1 MAGRA
6 GFEGGAARRA
16 THECADAMHVSELQY
31 FPVSLPFLLLFWG
44 LIFLLV
50 GLTVLRVLRYASVS
64 MGITEGALIAIL
76 GLSLLGSYVNIPVAY
91 LPGHRTVAAGE
102 ISFFGMTYIV
112 PMVRQ
117 THATV
122 LMVNVG
128 GAIIPVCLS
137 LYLLLKHRL
146 YLLAAIGTAF
156 VAMVCHYL
164 AHPVPGFGIAL
175 PIFVPAIATAII
187 AIALTRRQAAPL
199 AYISGSIGTLIGADL
214 LNLGIVQSLGAPVA
228 SIGGAG
234 TFDGIFVTGLLA
246 VLYAGFARF
255 LPA

>member
-1 MAGRA
+1 
-6 GFEGGAARRA
+6 
-16 THECADAMHVSELQY
+16 MHASELQY
-31 FPVSLPFLLLFWG
+31 FPVSLPFLLIFWG
-44 LIFLLV
+44 LLF
-50 GLTVLRVLRYASVS
+50 GLIWLAALRLLRYASLS
-64 MGITEGALIAIL
+64 MGIPESALITIL
-76 GLSLLGSYVNIPVAY
+76 GLSLLGSYYNITVAH
-91 LPGHRTVAAGE
+91 LPGHRTVIPGE

-112 PMVRQ
+112 PVVRQ
-117 THATV
+117 THGTV
-122 LMVNVG
+122 LAVNVG
-128 GAIIPVCLS
+128 GAVIPVCLS

-146 YLLAAIGTAF
+146 FLLGAIGTAF
-156 VAMVCHYL
+156 VAAVCHYL
-164 AHPVPGFGIAL
+164 ARPIPGFGIAL

-214 LNLGIVQSLGAPVA
+214 LNLGAVQSLGAPVA

-246 VLYAGFARF
+246 VLYAGFSRY

>member
-1 MAGRA
+1 MPALW
-6 GFEGGAARRA
+6 
-16 THECADAMHVSELQY
+16 HDAPAMNGSQLQY
-31 FPVSLPFLLLFWG
+31 FPVSLTFLLIFWG
-44 LIFLLV
+44 LIILLI
-50 GLTVLRVLRYASVS
+50 GLATLRALKYASLS

-76 GLSLLGSYVNIPVAY
+76 GLSLLGSYLNIPVAY
-91 LPGHRTVAAGE
+91 LHGHRTVSAGE

-117 THATV
+117 THGTV
-122 LMVNVG
+122 LTVNVG

-137 LYLLLKHRL
+137 VYLLFKNRL
-146 YLLAAIGTAF
+146 FLLGAIGTAF
-156 VAMVCHYL
+156 VAAVTHFL
-164 AHPVPGFGIAL
+164 AQPVPGFGIAL

-187 AIALTRRQAAPL
+187 AIALTRRRAAPL
-199 AYISGSIGTLIGADL
+199 AYISGSLGTLIGADL
-214 LNLGIVQSLGAPVA
+214 LNLGVVQSLGAPVA

-246 VLYAGFARF
+246 VLYAGLSRY

>member
-1 MAGRA
+1 
-6 GFEGGAARRA
+6 
-16 THECADAMHVSELQY
+16 MHVSEFQY
-31 FPVSLPFLLLFWG
+31 FPVSLPFLLIFWG
-44 LIFLLV
+44 LIVLLI
-50 GLTVLRVLRYASVS
+50 GLTVLRLLRYASLS
-64 MGITEGALIAIL
+64 MGISEGALIAIL
-76 GLSLLGSYVNIPVAY
+76 GLSLLGSYINIPVAY
-91 LPGHRTVAAGE
+91 FPGHRTVTAGE

-112 PMVRQ
+112 PVVRQ

-122 LMVNVG
+122 LAINVG
-128 GAIIPVCLS
+128 GAIIPVFLS

-146 YLLAAIGTAF
+146 FILGAIGTGF
-156 VAMVCHYL
+156 VAAVCHFL
-164 AHPVPGFGIAL
+164 AQPVPGFGIAL

-214 LNLGIVQSLGAPVA
+214 LNLGAVQALGAPVA

-246 VLYAGFARF
+246 VLYAGLSRY